1 MLRRLGVRVVHIA
14 RTYRGSSWEVSVA
27 RQSGGHGTVE
37 KAPPRPVAQAMQA
50 GVRVTSEEEPSLLVE
65 GTWLTR
71 RSFFREGFRGST
83 LVSGPL
89 APPYLSRVVT
99 RSATTGVPGS

>member
-65 GTWLTR
+65 GTWLAS
-71 RSFFREGFRGST
+71 RSFFREGFPRADLGSGS
-83 LVSGPL
+83 SGITV
-89 APPYLSRVVT
+89 LSRVVT
-99 RSATTGVPGS
+99 RFGATRVPGS